1 MDPLV
6 SLNSRTLF
14 RTVAIAEAFS
24 WAGLLAGMLLKHVL
38 KVTEVGVQVFGPIH
52 GAIFVAYLVS
62 ILLVRR
68 PLGWGPKTVLL
79 GVVAS
84 VPPFATLVFEIWADR
99 RGRLTPGPVRTPELE
114 TSTV

>member
-1 MDPLV
+1 MDLLV
-6 SLNSRTLF
+6 SFNPRTLF
-14 RTVAIAEAFS
+14 RAVAIAEAFS

-62 ILLVRR
+62 VLVVRR
-68 PLGWGPKTVLL
+68 PLGWGLKTVLVA
-79 GVVAS
+79 VVAS
-84 VPPFATLVFEIWADR
+84 VPPFATLAFEIWADR
-99 RGRLTPGPVRTPELE
+99 RGRLTPEPVRAPQLE